1 MFFKAQNK
9 LKKKNGQAVLEF
21 ALAFPVAILV
31 MFYMFDFATLVQAKM
46 VTTQYARNA
55 ARIVIM
61 TGLKSSG
68 QSENSK
74 SAQDAK
80 GHIYN
85 LCYHEH
91 PGDVNN
97 ARPGQITAC
106 HVEVYDSPR
115 SGEIKNDA
123 VGQYPVTAKVCV
135 TPMLWMN
142 KFQGKSS
149 NEVCS
154 SYLSYHSTQY
164 QKGKG

>member
-1 MFFKAQNK
+1 MFFKIQNR
-9 LKKKNGQAVLEF
+9 LINKKKGQAVLEF

-46 VTTQYARNA
+46 VTTQYARNG

-61 TGLKSSG
+61 KGLKSSG
-68 QSENSK
+68 QTENSQ
-74 SAQDAK
+74 SARDAT

-85 LCYHEH
+85 LCSTEH
-91 PGDVNN
+91 PGNGRN

-106 HVEVYDSPR
+106 NVKIYDSPR

-123 VGQYPVTAKVCV
+123 VGKYPVTAKVCV
-135 TPMLWMN
+135 TPMLWMD

-154 SYLSYHSTQY
+154 SYLGYHSTQ
-164 QKGKG
+164 QRN

>member
-68 QSENSK
+68 QSEDSQ
-74 SAQDAK
+74 SAKDAR

-85 LCYHEH
+85 LCSHEY
-91 PGDVNN
+91 PSKTND
-97 ARPGQITAC
+97 ARPGQIAAC

-135 TPMLWMN
+135 TPMLWMD
-142 KFQGKSS
+142 KFRGKSS
-149 NEVCS
+149 NEICS
-154 SYLSYHSTQY
+154 SYLGYHSTQY
-164 QKGKG
+164 QKKRS